1 MCEFSHSFWDHGRK
15 GSKVYLSVEQ
25 IQFIHSW
32 SNCMTR
38 NGESDLHQACGI
50 FIRKKKKSEVY
61 LYTIYS
67 KFFFLA
73 NESITHSQKKKM
85 LGSKWRNIKIKE
97 SEGNG
102 IDVSHLGWDI
112 VSWTMAKNL
121 VESLWL
127 LVRRTPNMVSKSRW
141 KIQTQVFM
149 PMICPRCLL

>member
-1 MCEFSHSFWDHGRK
+1 MKFHIHFEIMVEREAKYIYQLNKSSLSTPDQTAWLGMGRVIFTK
-15 GSKVYLSVEQ
+15 PVVFLS
-25 IQFIHSW
+25 
-32 SNCMTR
+32 
-38 NGESDLHQACGI
+38 G
-50 FIRKKKKSEVY
+50 KKKSEVY
-61 LYTIYS
+61 LYTIYP

-73 NESITHSQKKKM
+73 NESITHSQKKM